1 MRPDV
6 EGMHSRSE
14 TLTTTEE
21 DALLAYI
28 AELEAAIEA
37 YCTPV
42 CVDCELQGC
51 ELYPYRK
58 EHHD

>member
-1 MRPDV
+1 MRPNKTFEKV
-6 EGMHSRSE
+6 SAPVWPHPPA
-14 TLTTTEE
+14 
-21 DALLAYI
+21 ALLTYV